1 MKLASNFLVRAVV
14 IFKRVIFDKIKTKLF
29 NYLFV
34 YYSKWIKILYT
45 KLKKNIISYE
55 IQNYTFEKFQ
65 YTILFRYRILLK
77 ITFTIIAYIM

>member
-1 MKLASNFLVRAVV
+1 MKLAGNFLVRAVV
-14 IFKRVIFDKIKTKLF
+14 IFEKIKTKLF

-65 YTILFRYRILLK
+65 YAVLFRYRILLK
-77 ITFTIIAYIM
+77 ITFTIIVYSM